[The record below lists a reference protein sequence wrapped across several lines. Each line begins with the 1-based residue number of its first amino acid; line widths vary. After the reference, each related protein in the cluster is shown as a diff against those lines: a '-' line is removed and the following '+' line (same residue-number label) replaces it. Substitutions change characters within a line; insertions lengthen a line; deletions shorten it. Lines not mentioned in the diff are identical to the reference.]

1 LEVKQGSLTA
11 LSGNLANISANTLVL
26 KASGALGGESADIRT
41 DVDTLTA
48 TASQGGVY
56 ITETDDLA
64 LLSVSTAGNVTLTAR
79 TGAITAATGH
89 TGISAVNLTL
99 SAATGVMGLETKVT
113 SLTVTTSSGD
123 VSLDEDD
130 ALIINSVVARGTT
143 SKVTLTVDGDVVAG
157 SGTEANGFVN
167 VLANS
172 LVLSSTGAVGTA
184 GALRTDVNNLTV
196 SSSATA
202 GSGDL
207 VISNAGNVAVVSVS
221 TASDV
226 SLSSTGEITAATDHT
241 GISAVNLTLSAAT
254 GVTGLETQVT
264 SLTVTTT
271 SGDVS
276 LSEADALTINRVDA
290 QDAASTVTLTVGGDV
305 VAGSGSAANI
315 LANSLVLSSTGA
327 VGAAG
332 ALRTDVNNL
341 TMSSSAAAGLGN
353 LVISNADDLAVV
365 SVSTLSDVTLTSTG
379 AISDAASDTVL
390 DISAVN
396 LTLSAATGV
405 MGLETQV
412 TSLTVTTTNGNVSL
426 SEADALII
434 NSVDAQGAT
443 STVTLTVGGD
453 VVAGSGSAANV
464 LANSLVLSST
474 GAVGTAGALR
484 TDVNNLTM
492 SSSATAG
499 LGNLVISNA
508 GNLAVVSVST
518 LSDVSLSS
526 TGAITAATGHTG
538 ISAANLTLSAAT
550 GVTGLET
557 QVTSLTVTT
566 INGDVSLSEADA
578 LTINSVDAQS
588 ATSTVTLTVG
598 GDVVAG
604 SGSAANVLA
613 NSLVLS
619 STGAVGAAGD
629 ALRLEV
635 DELRLSVSEGGAYVS
650 NAGDLIV
657 YSAQTT
663 DTLSVALTGETSAL
677 TVSGTITVSAG
688 DVKLLT
694 PTGVRFSDGGGVN
707 RGAGSE
713 QPATM
718 TLASSVPTKAIVIA
732 DDLSGTPGAWTMS
745 TAELAKLG
753 QSFETV
759 VVGGANYKGDI
770 SMSGASMVF
779 ADPVEI
785 QTSGTVRLSG
795 HLSAQTLTVNAS
807 SQVQIAGDMVLS
819 VSGLMLG
826 SGVIIGGINNSAS
839 LTIKGLSTD
848 GVSQAI
854 VLGGQDTSGTALVL
868 GSNLTNALGASLTQV
883 KVGTGEQ
890 SVSVTGDIAFAQSVA
905 LNAQR
910 LDMAGDATLTAAGNV
925 VLSSEAGMSL
935 GGISAQGHTV
945 TIADS
950 GAQVSSAGTGV
961 NVTAGSVVF
970 SGWGPAS
977 GSSGAPIQVSAASV
991 QVYAPSG
998 MVLRDSGTDGKVT
1011 YLVVNGDQV
1020 QKQLVSVL
1028 DNVSVRAQTVAS
1040 TTQAPQAPT
1049 TLTLSTSY
1057 SPTRAGSAESSS
1069 VSLVMRSSGSSSASY
1084 LQSDSSRLA
1093 EVDWRVQAA
1102 VDSLANADV
1111 TWDIA
1116 PVTDEQTVR
1125 ALSDG
1130 FVLGQASTQPLGA
1143 GLGGSTQGAFDY
1155 WTDTLV
1161 L

>member
-1 LEVKQGSLTA
+1 
-11 LSGNLANISANTLVL
+11 
-26 KASGALGGESADIRT
+26 
-41 DVDTLTA
+41 
-48 TASQGGVY
+48 
-56 ITETDDLA
+56 
-64 LLSVSTAGNVTLTAR
+64 
-79 TGAITAATGH
+79 
-89 TGISAVNLTL
+89 
-99 SAATGVMGLETKVT
+99 
-113 SLTVTTSSGD
+113 
-123 VSLDEDD
+123 
-130 ALIINSVVARGTT
+130 
-143 SKVTLTVDGDVVAG
+143 
-157 SGTEANGFVN
+157 
-167 VLANS
+167 
-172 LVLSSTGAVGTA
+172 
-184 GALRTDVNNLTV
+184 
-196 SSSATA
+196 
-202 GSGDL
+202 
-207 VISNAGNVAVVSVS
+207 
-221 TASDV
+221 
-226 SLSSTGEITAATDHT
+226 
-241 GISAVNLTLSAAT
+241 
-254 GVTGLETQVT
+254 
-264 SLTVTTT
+264 
-271 SGDVS
+271 
-276 LSEADALTINRVDA
+276 
-290 QDAASTVTLTVGGDV
+290 
-305 VAGSGSAANI
+305 
-315 LANSLVLSSTGA
+315 
-327 VGAAG
+327 
-332 ALRTDVNNL
+332 
-341 TMSSSAAAGLGN
+341 
-353 LVISNADDLAVV
+353 
-365 SVSTLSDVTLTSTG
+365 
-379 AISDAASDTVL
+379 
-390 DISAVN
+390 
-396 LTLSAATGV
+396 
-405 MGLETQV
+405 
-412 TSLTVTTTNGNVSL
+412 
-426 SEADALII
+426 
-434 NSVDAQGAT
+434 
-443 STVTLTVGGD
+443 
-453 VVAGSGSAANV
+453 
-464 LANSLVLSST
+464 
-474 GAVGTAGALR
+474 
-484 TDVNNLTM
+484 
-492 SSSATAG
+492 
-499 LGNLVISNA
+499 
-508 GNLAVVSVST
+508 
-518 LSDVSLSS
+518 
-526 TGAITAATGHTG
+526 
-538 ISAANLTLSAAT
+538 
-550 GVTGLET
+550 
-557 QVTSLTVTT
+557 
-566 INGDVSLSEADA
+566 
-578 LTINSVDAQS
+578 
-588 ATSTVTLTVG
+588 VTLTVG

-935 GGISAQGHTV
+935 GGISAQGYSV

-977 GSSGAPIQVSAASV
+977 GSGGAPIQVSAASV